1 MALSTLLGHLVIIG
15 VGLIGGSAAR
25 ALKRAGA
32 VERITGV
39 GRSMANLEKAKDL
52 GVVDAFDTD
61 IATAVHDADT
71 VLVSVPMGA
80 YDTVFSAM
88 AGNLPD
94 TAVITDAG
102 STKQCAVEAARHY
115 LGQVSRFVPA
125 HPVAGTEC
133 SGVDAS
139 FAGLFDDRL
148 CILTPLEET
157 DAGALDRV
165 RAMWQA
171 TGARVEC
178 MSPADHDDFLA
189 AVSHL
194 PHMAAYALVNAVR
207 KLGNEAHDPF
217 KFAAGGFR
225 DFTRI
230 ASSSPAMWR
239 DIALANRE
247 ALLHK
252 MDVLQAELDGI
263 RAALESRDSDK
274 LLKAFSD
281 AKQARDNWLATHG
294 GSL

>member
-1 MALSTLLGHLVIIG
+1 VISAQLGHLVVIG

-25 ALKRAGA
+25 ALRRARC
-32 VERITGV
+32 VSRITGA
-39 GRSMANLEKAKDL
+39 GRSTAHLEKAKEL
-52 GVVDAFDTD
+52 GVVDAIATD
-61 IATAVHDADT
+61 IASAVRYADT

-102 STKQCAVEAARHY
+102 STKQCAVEVARHR
-115 LGQVSRFVPA
+115 LGQVNRFVPA
-125 HPVAGTEC
+125 HPIAGTER
-133 SGVDAS
+133 SGVEAS
-139 FAGLFDDRL
+139 FSELFNDRL
-148 CILTPLEET
+148 CILTPLDKT
-157 DAGALDRV
+157 DADALDRV
-165 RAMWQA
+165 EAMWRA
-171 TGARVEC
+171 TGARIEC
-178 MSPADHDDFLA
+178 MAPADHDDFLA

-252 MDVLQAELDGI
+252 MDVLRAELDEI
-263 RAALESRDSDK
+263 RGALESGAGDK
-274 LLKAFSD
+274 LLQAFSD
-281 AKQARDNWLATHG
+281 AKQARDKWLAAHG